1 MKLDL
6 LGTRSINLS
15 KQTAF
20 LYTFF
25 GACCWGLAGCFG
37 EYLLV
42 EKNLDPMW
50 IVNVRLLLAG
60 ILLLAFA
67 LPSHTKTIFEIFH
80 DKKDRIQLFW
90 FACLGLTACQSTYF
104 LAIQHSTVATATVI
118 QSLNPL
124 VIIIYFALITRKMPK
139 FVEIIAIIIAFSGV
153 FLLSTKGDISSM
165 VLSQIGLL
173 YALVSAGCVAAFSL
187 LSRRLIQKFGSIIAI
202 GFGMLLG
209 GIALTPFVRFWETTL
224 LWDMETF
231 FALAGVVVLGTAM
244 SFTFFLKGVS
254 VIGSFMG
261 SLIGMV
267 EPIIAVLVSVALFG
281 HHFTIIEF
289 VGFMLI
295 LGAVLGL
302 SIYTKKQ
309 EEQEKKND
317 TEN

>member
-1 MKLDL
+1 MDK
-6 LGTRSINLS
+6 
-15 KQTAF
+15 KKAF

-60 ILLLAFA
+60 ILLLGFA
-67 LPSHTKTIFEIFH
+67 LRSQSKEIFLIFH

-90 FACLGLTACQSTYF
+90 FACLGLATCQATYF
-104 LAIQHSTVATATVI
+104 IAIQHSNVATATVI

-124 VIIIYFALITRKMPK
+124 VIIIYLALVTRKMPK
-139 FVEIIAIIIAFSGV
+139 TMEILAIVVAFTGV

-165 VLSQIGLL
+165 VLSQFGLFS
-173 YALVSAGCVAAFSL
+173 ALVSAGCVAAFSL
-187 LSRRLIQKFGSIIAI
+187 LSRRLLQKFGSNIAI

-209 GIALTPFVRFWETTL
+209 GIALTPFVRFWEVHID
-224 LWDMETF
+224 WDLATF
-231 FALAGVVVLGTAM
+231 GAMAGVVVLGTAM

-267 EPIIAVLVSVALFG
+267 EPVIAVVVSVMIFG
-281 HHFTIIEF
+281 HHFTMIEF
-289 VGFMLI
+289 FGFILI

-302 SIYTKKQ
+302 TIYTKKL
-309 EEQEKKND
+309 EEKEKEK
-317 TEN
+317 ESPKELPIEK